1 MNNKIPYTSYSGNSE
16 HLCKKGD
23 AVEFIQPWYTPIST
37 TPENTGMAV
46 GGIGNTFTLTPNG
59 KTPNFSFIPGIF
71 VDCSEQVINFNDFY
85 ASVMNVPTIDTLQ
98 VFNEQELSV
107 HLNFY
112 PALFDG
118 KKIESREMS
127 NAISLIQT

>member
-1 MNNKIPYTSYSGNSE
+1 
-16 HLCKKGD
+16 
-23 AVEFIQPWYTPIST
+23 
-37 TPENTGMAV
+37 MAV

-59 KTPNFSFIPGIF
+59 NTPNFSFIPGIF
-71 VDCSEQVINFNDFY
+71 VDCSSQVVNFNDFY

-98 VFNEQELSV
+98 VLNEQELSV

-118 KKIESREMS
+118 KKIESVEMS
-127 NAISLIQT
+127 NAINHIRAALKMVTFIKKIKLTL

>member
-59 KTPNFSFIPGIF
+59 NTPNFSFIPESLSIVQNKLLILMIF
-71 VDCSEQVINFNDFY
+71 MRQ
-85 ASVMNVPTIDTLQ
+85 
-98 VFNEQELSV
+98 
-107 HLNFY
+107 
-112 PALFDG
+112 
-118 KKIESREMS
+118 
-127 NAISLIQT
+127 